1 MSDNDEIKREKQPT
15 TPDVRID
22 GFDGYEDGTEGME
35 EQTTG
40 RLLVGDKL
48 SFTVE
53 AKWIGPDGKEMPRIE
68 LMAGNILRVVNKW
81 SKDGKPIETR
91 ILAPGE
97 KFPDIN
103 ALNNAAPKSE
113 WREWQG
119 SLRGPWAGQNIVHF
133 LDLAT
138 MARFSWPS
146 PITTIGSA
154 RCVSELADDVKL
166 MRRFRGQNVYPV
178 VTLSDTFMPTRWGGR
193 QRPHLKTE
201 RWITFGD
208 GGSTVL
214 PAADQPLLPGAAQ
227 VKPPTATEVTDDEIR
242 F

>member
-91 ILAPGE
+91 ILAPG
-97 KFPDIN
+97 PRHQR
-103 ALNNAAPKSE
+103 A
-113 WREWQG
+113 QQ
-119 SLRGPWAGQNIVHF
+119 RGA
-133 LDLAT
+133 
-138 MARFSWPS
+138 
-146 PITTIGSA
+146 
-154 RCVSELADDVKL
+154 
-166 MRRFRGQNVYPV
+166 
-178 VTLSDTFMPTRWGGR
+178 
-193 QRPHLKTE
+193 
-201 RWITFGD
+201 
-208 GGSTVL
+208 
-214 PAADQPLLPGAAQ
+214 
-227 VKPPTATEVTDDEIR
+227 
-242 F
+242 